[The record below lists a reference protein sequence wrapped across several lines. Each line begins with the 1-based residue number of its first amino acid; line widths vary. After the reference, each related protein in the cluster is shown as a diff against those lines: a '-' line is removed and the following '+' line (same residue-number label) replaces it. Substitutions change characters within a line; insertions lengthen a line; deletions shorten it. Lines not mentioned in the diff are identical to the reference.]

1 MVEHE
6 RKISK
11 SIDLNIVGT
20 TNIVKACEQKKTKL
34 VFSQQ
39 VIFIRV
45 KKVNIKKQIQFCLGI
60 TMAGQN
66 LGPNVRFKCI
76 ITH

>member
-34 VFSQQ
+34 VFLSTSY
-39 VIFIRV
+39 IYPG
-45 KKVNIKKQIQFCLGI
+45 KKGKYKETDPVLPWNNYGWSKLG
-60 TMAGQN
+60 AE
-66 LGPNVRFKCI
+66 C
-76 ITH
+76 